1 MWTCYIYHFE
11 SPDLEIWNMSF
22 VWPNIRGKLPC
33 IAMQKSSELFE
44 ENKDC
49 NNWVWKIQQSKCT
62 LLKREMGKDG
72 DQGESSNIQRT
83 TRVNLLSFEASLPR
97 SLCPEMCM
105 ICKKKDLKLKHS
117 RQLQSKIVTKTSEKM
132 LKEAAFARNDKEMI
146 IVVSETYLIANQF
159 QKTREMSL
167 GLHENRKEKFFSG
180 WKYKWGNLFGKKG
193 LWFRSILDR

>member
-1 MWTCYIYHFE
+1 
-11 SPDLEIWNMSF
+11 
-22 VWPNIRGKLPC
+22 
-33 IAMQKSSELFE
+33 
-44 ENKDC
+44 
-49 NNWVWKIQQSKCT
+49 
-62 LLKREMGKDG
+62 MGKGG

-83 TRVNLLSFEASLPR
+83 TRVNLLSSEASLPR

-105 ICKKKDLKLKHS
+105 ICKKNDLKLKHS
-117 RQLQSKIVTKTSEKM
+117 RQLQSKIVTKTSEKT

-180 WKYKWGNLFGKKG
+180 
-193 LWFRSILDR
+193 